1 MATHTTVRSKPLAAD
16 AAHELVVEIEHLGVD
31 TSHIT
36 VTTPPAES
44 TEATSRAD
52 REAVMR
58 PAKRVALGSAAGAM
72 VAVVSALIVAA
83 IWDVQPAP
91 LLIGTVIV
99 GATLGALYA
108 LYFRLAMSP
117 DVYDA
122 DSGSL
127 AVVETSIE
135 GLSPSMAEHVTEL
148 VHRA

>member
-99 GATLGALYA
+99 GATLGALY
-108 LYFRLAMSP
+108 FRLAMSP

-148 VHRA
+148 VHHA